1 MGRNKKQAGAR
12 SGLKGIRDLRRHP
25 AEKIEHHHGSRDS
38 GWRVLPGVVRGH
50 VDGNGIDDPHSVHRK
65 LAVLKDAKASMARE
79 KIEANSH
86 VIDLQSLQ
94 VGDPPRRPRRH
105 KGSSGTLG
113 FVHTKPQVQ
122 RDAV

>member
-1 MGRNKKQAGAR
+1 
-12 SGLKGIRDLRRHP
+12 
-25 AEKIEHHHGSRDS
+25 
-38 GWRVLPGVVRGH
+38 LPGVVRGH

-94 VGDPPRRPRRH
+94 VGDPPRRPT
-105 KGSSGTLG
+105 GAT
-113 FVHTKPQVQ
+113 
-122 RDAV
+122 

>member
-12 SGLKGIRDLRRHP
+12 SGLQGIRDLRRHP

-50 VDGNGIDDPHSVHRK
+50 VDGNGIDGPHSVHRK